1 VADTG
6 PTSTPAATRAL
17 IRRLQADVVPVRR
30 LWSPVARFGLWLIL
44 VALVGGTLGLSGLR
58 PDLLR
63 QLRDLAMLLEIAL
76 LASAGMAAAILALR
90 AAVPGREA
98 SRFAPL
104 VPLGLALATVG
115 LWCRLPMQGD
125 VAVSSFV
132 ARGLGCATRT
142 LLLAALPWC
151 ALLIAV
157 RRGAP
162 PDPAKAGALI
172 GGAAL
177 VMAALLMRFRCPLD
191 ERLHLLVWHALP
203 VVGGMLLSAVAG
215 LACLRS
221 WRGRRPVRGA
231 AREGWR
237 SDS

>member
-1 VADTG
+1 M
-6 PTSTPAATRAL
+6 
-17 IRRLQADVVPVRR
+17 
-30 LWSPVARFGLWLIL
+30 ARFGLWLVL

-58 PDLLR
+58 PDLMR
-63 QLRDLAMLLEIAL
+63 QLRDPVSLLEIAL
-76 LASAGMAAAILALR
+76 LVSAGTAAAILALR
-90 AAVPGREA
+90 EAVPAREA

-104 VPLGLALATVG
+104 VPLGLALASIG
-115 LWCRLPMQGD
+115 FWCRLPMDGD

-132 ARGLGCATRT
+132 ARGVGCATST

-162 PDPAKAGALI
+162 TDPAKAGVLI

-177 VMAALLMRFRCPLD
+177 IMAALLMRFRCPLD

-203 VVGGMLLSAVAG
+203 LIGGTLLLAGAG
-215 LACLRS
+215 LAWLRR
-221 WRGRRPVRGA
+221 WRGDRAVSGA

-237 SDS
+237 ADS